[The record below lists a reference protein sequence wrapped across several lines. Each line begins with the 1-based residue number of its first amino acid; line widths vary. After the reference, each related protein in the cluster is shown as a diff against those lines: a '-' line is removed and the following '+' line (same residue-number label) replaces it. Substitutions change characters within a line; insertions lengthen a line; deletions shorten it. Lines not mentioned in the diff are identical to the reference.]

1 MALWVERQTCSQEVV
16 GLSLSRARGLK
27 TLGKFLT
34 RKKAWFMCGWQVK
47 LCDPLV
53 TGGPYLRALEIRSL

>member
-1 MALWVERQTCSQEVV
+1 
-16 GLSLSRARGLK
+16 LSLSRARGLK